1 MKNFL
6 IKNINYLLQ
15 SLVVLLS
22 VLLSFYIDDIRTNN
36 LNSNYK
42 NELVID
48 LQSIIDNELL
58 QIKNIKKLQLSCLK
72 AAEELIFDLTTKS
85 NLATKLN
92 DKQIATKLL
101 LLTERGSVS
110 FFNQSSLY
118 DELIS
123 TGSTRLIKSDN
134 FRYALSNTYNNLNQR
149 NIAVSRLID
158 DYFFNAIARINKHI
172 IIVSKEQEKTDGI
185 VYSDL
190 VPTYFKIDKDY
201 YVSDDF
207 LGDINQLKTL
217 VERYIDMLNKLEES
231 YQILRIYSDEEL
243 S

>member
-72 AAEELIFDLTTKS
+72 AAEELIFDLTTQS

-92 DKQIATKLL
+92 DKEIATKLL
-101 LLTERGSVS
+101 LITERGSVS

-172 IIVSKEQEKTDGI
+172 IIISKEQEITDGI